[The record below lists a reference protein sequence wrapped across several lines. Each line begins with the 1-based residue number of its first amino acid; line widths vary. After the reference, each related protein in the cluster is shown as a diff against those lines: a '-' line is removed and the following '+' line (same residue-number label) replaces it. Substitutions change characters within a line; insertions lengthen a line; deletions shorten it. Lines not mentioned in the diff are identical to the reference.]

1 MQESGHSEMPSWL
14 ELISLDFEAV
24 KVAAATAFKKKY
36 LNISSLVSCS
46 DMALSLHEQFQKQKL
61 ANAIESASDMTE
73 LKSVASLLLDLYFRQ
88 KSATVDIV
96 EGKI

>member
-1 MQESGHSEMPSWL
+1 
-14 ELISLDFEAV
+14 
-24 KVAAATAFKKKY
+24 
-36 LNISSLVSCS
+36 
-46 DMALSLHEQFQKQKL
+46 MALSLHEQFQKHKL

-96 EGKI
+96 DGKI